1 MEFIVRGLGEA
12 IARLISFDPA
22 VLEAT
27 EASLAVSGTATLIS
41 VALAVPLGITLG
53 LARFRGRGLI
63 LALVNTGMGLPPV
76 VVGLFVAVLIW
87 RSGPLGDLQLYCTRG
102 AMIIAQFV
110 IAAPTVL
117 GITVV
122 AIQSLN
128 PLLRLQFLALG
139 ATPWQALWLFVQEAR
154 LPLLTAAMAGF
165 GAVISEIGASLMV
178 GCDIRGD
185 TRVLTTAI
193 TLETR
198 KGEFGTA
205 FALAFLLLALTFLV
219 NFAGTWVQQRERPR

>member
-1 MEFIVRGLGEA
+1 MEFIIQGLGEA
-12 IARLISFDPA
+12 IARLISLDA
-22 VLEAT
+22 TVLQAT

-41 VALAVPLGITLG
+41 VALAVPLGIALG

-102 AMIIAQFV
+102 AMVIAQFL

-165 GAVISEIGASLMV
+165 GAVISEIGASLIV
-178 GCDIRGD
+178 GCNIRGD

-193 TLETR
+193 TLETG

-219 NFAGTWVQQRERPR
+219 NAAGTWVQQRERPR

>member
-1 MEFIVRGLGEA
+1 VEFIVRGLGEA
-12 IARLISFDPA
+12 AARLVSLDPA
-22 VLEAT
+22 VLQAT
-27 EASLAVSGTATLIS
+27 EASIAVSGTATLLS
-41 VALAVPLGITLG
+41 VGLAVPLGIALG
-53 LARFRGRGLI
+53 LARFRGRGLV

-76 VVGLFVAVLIW
+76 VVGLFVAVFVW
-87 RSGPLGDLQLYCTRG
+87 RSGPLGELQLYCTRG
-102 AMIIAQFV
+102 AMVIAQFL

-128 PLLRLQFLALG
+128 PLLRVQFLALG

-165 GAVISEIGASLMV
+165 GAVISEVGASLMV
-178 GCDIRGD
+178 GCNIRGD

-193 TLETR
+193 TLETG

-219 NFAGTWVQQRERPR
+219 NAAGTWVQQRERPR